1 MIAIARTAAM
11 HGSELQPVRMDLR
24 SLPPPAACRS
34 SSSCRYASSESGP
47 SVSSRSVTAA
57 SMKKTYM

>member
-1 MIAIARTAAM
+1 
-11 HGSELQPVRMDLR
+11 MDFR
-24 SLPPPAACRS
+24 SLPPPAACKS

-57 SMKKTYM
+57 SIKKTYMREPHMASRSSEWPTSSVD